1 MKNTIFAVA
10 LVSAIIII
18 TVLTMSFFRENPDVS
33 FKKDENVYY
42 QAPTPQFDF
51 ELQIVTSEANF
62 WDRYAALKATE
73 APEEEGTGEDAVF
86 TDENGNPVTMIPDT
100 AEDGAEVTAVPEE
113 TEEEVTTK
121 ILQGFRKSSR

>member
-18 TVLTMSFFRENPDVS
+18 TVLVMSFFKENPDVS
-33 FKKDENVYY
+33 FTKDENVYY

-73 APEEEGTGEDAVF
+73 APEEENGGENPDI
-86 TDENGNPVTMIPDT
+86 TDENGNPVTMVPSEG
-100 AEDGAEVTAVPEE
+100 EDAAVTAIPEE

-121 ILQGFRKSSR
+121 ILPGFKRSK

>member
-18 TVLTMSFFRENPDVS
+18 TVLTMSFFKENPDVS

-73 APEEEGTGEDAVF
+73 APEDENAGENADV
-86 TDENGNPVTMIPDT
+86 TDENGNPVTMVP
-100 AEDGAEVTAVPEE
+100 AEGEDGAAVTAIPEE

-121 ILQGFRKSSR
+121 ILPGFKRSK